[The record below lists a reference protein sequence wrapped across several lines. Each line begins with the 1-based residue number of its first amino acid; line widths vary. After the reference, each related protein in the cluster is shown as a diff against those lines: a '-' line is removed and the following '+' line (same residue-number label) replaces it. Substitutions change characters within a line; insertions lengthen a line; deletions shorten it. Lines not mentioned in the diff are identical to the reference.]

1 MFVMYI
7 INWVYLVVNY
17 YVKICK
23 EGIWFIIGN
32 VWIIVLFVVVVL
44 FIKDVYYVNRKKLNY
59 KGIIIKIF
67 LFYFIEN
74 ECRSL
79 IYD

>member
-1 MFVMYI
+1 MFVVYI

-32 VWIIVLFVVVVL
+32 VWIIVLFGV
-44 FIKDVYYVNRKKLNY
+44 
-59 KGIIIKIF
+59 
-67 LFYFIEN
+67 
-74 ECRSL
+74 
-79 IYD
+79 